1 MRPFHYSSLFDSWNC
16 SVLNFLF
23 VVQSSHKNFASL
35 FDNSTETATRPS
47 PPLSQE
53 LYHSRRKHIKR
64 LLLKK
69 IMMMMMKNVKH

>member
-1 MRPFHYSSLFDSWNC
+1 MRPFHYSSL
-16 SVLNFLF
+16 LNFVF

-69 IMMMMMKNVKH
+69 KIMMMMMKNVKH